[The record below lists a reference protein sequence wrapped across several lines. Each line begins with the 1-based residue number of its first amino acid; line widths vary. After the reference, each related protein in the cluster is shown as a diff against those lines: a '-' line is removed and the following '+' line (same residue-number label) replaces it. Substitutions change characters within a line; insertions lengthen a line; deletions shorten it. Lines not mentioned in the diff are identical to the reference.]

1 MTSLEV
7 RPLRLEVLRA
17 GMVNQTVHFDGDD
30 DPTTIHL
37 GAFDQDQ
44 NNVGVSTW
52 MQRPF
57 PLAEELKALQ
67 LRGMATAVNVQGQ
80 GIGALLLVAGQ
91 SHGREIGAHLIWAN
105 ARDAALVRK
114 VGARVDDLVEEVVHL
129 LSALRAKQGLGEQAT
144 SFANAT
150 DASAE
155 APK

>member
-1 MTSLEV
+1 MDIHIRPMTSLEV

-52 MQRPF
+52 MQRHF
-57 PLAEELKALQ
+57 PLAEEHKALQ

-105 ARDAALVRK
+105 ARDAALNFYNRHGYSTVGEGFIETVTQLPHHK
-114 VGARVDDLVEEVVHL
+114 VVKYLV
-129 LSALRAKQGLGEQAT
+129 G
-144 SFANAT
+144 
-150 DASAE
+150 
-155 APK
+155 

>member
-1 MTSLEV
+1 MDIHIRPMTSLEV

-105 ARDAALVRK
+105 ARDAALNFYNRHGYSTVGEGFIETVTQLPHHK
-114 VGARVDDLVEEVVHL
+114 VVKYLV
-129 LSALRAKQGLGEQAT
+129 G
-144 SFANAT
+144 
-150 DASAE
+150 
-155 APK
+155 

>member
-1 MTSLEV
+1 MDIHIRPMTFLEV

-17 GMVNQTVHFDGDD
+17 GMVNQTVHFEGDD

-57 PLAEELKALQ
+57 PLAEEHKALQ

-105 ARDAALVRK
+105 ARDAALDFYNRHGYSTVGEGFIETVTQLPHHK
-114 VGARVDDLVEEVVHL
+114 VVKYLV
-129 LSALRAKQGLGEQAT
+129 G
-144 SFANAT
+144 
-150 DASAE
+150 
-155 APK
+155 

>member
-1 MTSLEV
+1 LSTDQIDIYIRPMTSLEV

-57 PLAEELKALQ
+57 PLAEEHRALQ
-67 LRGMATAVNVQGQ
+67 LRGMATAVNLQGQ

-105 ARDAALVRK
+105 ARDAALNFYNRHGFITVGEGFIETVTQLPHHK
-114 VGARVDDLVEEVVHL
+114 VVKYLV
-129 LSALRAKQGLGEQAT
+129 G
-144 SFANAT
+144 
-150 DASAE
+150 
-155 APK
+155 

>member
-1 MTSLEV
+1 MDIHIRPMTSLEV

-57 PLAEELKALQ
+57 PLAEEHKALQ

-105 ARDAALVRK
+105 ARDAALNFYNRHGYITVGEGFIEAVTQLPHHK
-114 VGARVDDLVEEVVHL
+114 VVKYLV
-129 LSALRAKQGLGEQAT
+129 G
-144 SFANAT
+144 
-150 DASAE
+150 
-155 APK
+155 

>member
-1 MTSLEV
+1 LSTDQIDIHIRPMTSLEV

-57 PLAEELKALQ
+57 PLAEEHKALQ

-105 ARDAALVRK
+105 ARDAALDFYNRHGYSTVGEGFIETVTQLPHHK
-114 VGARVDDLVEEVVHL
+114 VVKYLV
-129 LSALRAKQGLGEQAT
+129 G
-144 SFANAT
+144 
-150 DASAE
+150 
-155 APK
+155 

>member
-1 MTSLEV
+1 MNVNHLDIHIRPMTSLEV

-57 PLAEELKALQ
+57 PLAEEHKALQ
-67 LRGMATAVNVQGQ
+67 LRGMATAVNVQGK
-80 GIGALLLVAGQ
+80 GIGTLLLVAGQ
-91 SHGREIGAHLIWAN
+91 SHGREVGAHLIWAN
-105 ARDAALVRK
+105 ARDAALNFYNRHGYSTVGEGFIETVTQLPHHK
-114 VGARVDDLVEEVVHL
+114 VVKYLV
-129 LSALRAKQGLGEQAT
+129 G
-144 SFANAT
+144 
-150 DASAE
+150 
-155 APK
+155 

>member
-1 MTSLEV
+1 MDIHIRPMTFLEV

-57 PLAEELKALQ
+57 PLAEEHKALQ

-105 ARDAALVRK
+105 ARDAALDFYNRHGYSTVGEGFIETVTQLPHHK
-114 VGARVDDLVEEVVHL
+114 VVKYLV
-129 LSALRAKQGLGEQAT
+129 G
-144 SFANAT
+144 
-150 DASAE
+150 
-155 APK
+155 

>member
-1 MTSLEV
+1 LSADHLDIHIRPMTSLEV
-7 RPLRLEVLRA
+7 RPLRFEVLRA

-57 PLAEELKALQ
+57 PLAEEHKALQ

-105 ARDAALVRK
+105 ARDAALNFYNRHGYSTVGEGFIETVTQLPHHK
-114 VGARVDDLVEEVVHL
+114 VVKYLV
-129 LSALRAKQGLGEQAT
+129 G
-144 SFANAT
+144 
-150 DASAE
+150 
-155 APK
+155 

>member
-1 MTSLEV
+1 MDINIRPMTSLEV

-57 PLAEELKALQ
+57 PLAEEHQALQ

-91 SHGREIGAHLIWAN
+91 TYGREIGAHLIWAN
-105 ARDAALVRK
+105 ARDAALNFYKRHGYSTVGEGFIETVTQLPHHK
-114 VGARVDDLVEEVVHL
+114 VVKYLV
-129 LSALRAKQGLGEQAT
+129 G
-144 SFANAT
+144 
-150 DASAE
+150 
-155 APK
+155 

>member
-1 MTSLEV
+1 MNVNHLDIHIRPMTSLEV

-57 PLAEELKALQ
+57 PLAEEHKALQ
-67 LRGMATAVNVQGQ
+67 LRGMATAVNVQGK
-80 GIGALLLVAGQ
+80 GIGALLLVVGQ

-105 ARDAALVRK
+105 ARDAALNFYNRHGYSTVGEGFIETVTQLPHHK
-114 VGARVDDLVEEVVHL
+114 VVKYLV
-129 LSALRAKQGLGEQAT
+129 G
-144 SFANAT
+144 
-150 DASAE
+150 
-155 APK
+155 

>member
-1 MTSLEV
+1 MNVNHLDIHIRPMTSLEV

-17 GMVNQTVHFDGDD
+17 VMLNQTVHFDGDD

-57 PLAEELKALQ
+57 PLAEEHKALQ
-67 LRGMATAVNVQGQ
+67 LRGMATAVNVQGK

-91 SHGREIGAHLIWAN
+91 SHGRESGAHLIWAN
-105 ARDAALVRK
+105 ARDAALNFYNRHGYSTVGEGFIETVTQLPHHK
-114 VGARVDDLVEEVVHL
+114 VVKYLV
-129 LSALRAKQGLGEQAT
+129 G
-144 SFANAT
+144 
-150 DASAE
+150 
-155 APK
+155 

>member
-1 MTSLEV
+1 MNVNHLDVHVRPMTSLEV

-57 PLAEELKALQ
+57 PLAEEHKALQ
-67 LRGMATAVNVQGQ
+67 LRGMATAVNVQGK

-91 SHGREIGAHLIWAN
+91 SHGREVGAHLIWAN
-105 ARDAALVRK
+105 ARDAALNFYNRHGYSTVGEGFIETVTQLPHHK
-114 VGARVDDLVEEVVHL
+114 VVKYLV
-129 LSALRAKQGLGEQAT
+129 G
-144 SFANAT
+144 
-150 DASAE
+150 
-155 APK
+155 

>member
-1 MTSLEV
+1 MNVNHLDIHIRPMTSLEV

-52 MQRPF
+52 MHRPF
-57 PLAEELKALQ
+57 PLAAEHKALQ
-67 LRGMATAVNVQGQ
+67 LRGMATAVNVQGK

-105 ARDAALVRK
+105 ARDAALNFYNRHGYSTVGEGFIETVTQLPHHK
-114 VGARVDDLVEEVVHL
+114 VVKYLV
-129 LSALRAKQGLGEQAT
+129 G
-144 SFANAT
+144 
-150 DASAE
+150 
-155 APK
+155 

>member
-1 MTSLEV
+1 MNVNHLDIHIRPMTSLEV

-30 DPTTIHL
+30 DATTIHL

-57 PLAEELKALQ
+57 PLAEEHKALQ
-67 LRGMATAVNVQGQ
+67 LRGMATAVNVRGQ

-91 SHGREIGAHLIWAN
+91 SHGRESGAHLIWAN
-105 ARDAALVRK
+105 ARDAALNFYNRHGYST
-114 VGARVDDLVEEVVHL
+114 VGEGFIETVTQLPHHTVVKYLV
-129 LSALRAKQGLGEQAT
+129 G
-144 SFANAT
+144 
-150 DASAE
+150 
-155 APK
+155 

>member
-1 MTSLEV
+1 MNVNHLDIHVRPMTSLEV

-57 PLAEELKALQ
+57 PLAEEHKALQ

-105 ARDAALVRK
+105 ARDAALNFYNRHGYSTVGEGFIETVTQLPHHK
-114 VGARVDDLVEEVVHL
+114 VVKYLVE
-129 LSALRAKQGLGEQAT
+129 
-144 SFANAT
+144 
-150 DASAE
+150 
-155 APK
+155 

>member
-1 MTSLEV
+1 MDIHIRPMTSLEV

-57 PLAEELKALQ
+57 PLAEEHKALQ
-67 LRGMATAVNVQGQ
+67 LRGMATAVNVRGQ

-105 ARDAALVRK
+105 ARDAALNFYNRHGYITVGEGFIETVTQLPHHK
-114 VGARVDDLVEEVVHL
+114 VVKYLV
-129 LSALRAKQGLGEQAT
+129 G
-144 SFANAT
+144 
-150 DASAE
+150 
-155 APK
+155 

>member
-1 MTSLEV
+1 MNVNHLDIHIRPMTSLEV

-57 PLAEELKALQ
+57 PLAEEHKALQ

-91 SHGREIGAHLIWAN
+91 SHGREVGAHLIWAN
-105 ARDAALVRK
+105 ARDAALNFYNRHGYSTVGEGFIETVTQLPHHK
-114 VGARVDDLVEEVVHL
+114 VVKYLV
-129 LSALRAKQGLGEQAT
+129 G
-144 SFANAT
+144 
-150 DASAE
+150 
-155 APK
+155 